1 MRESI
6 IFLRSEIRYK
16 MYLWYTMS
24 IWFIL
29 VAGCAKDDPNVPH
42 SEPQKEVPEL
52 VVAASENVKPV
63 FTPEGGTAS
72 VSFTAGGDWSAS
84 LSNERAAEWILFTP
98 TSGKKER
105 IHYP

>member
-1 MRESI
+1 
-6 IFLRSEIRYK
+6 
-16 MYLWYTMS
+16 MS